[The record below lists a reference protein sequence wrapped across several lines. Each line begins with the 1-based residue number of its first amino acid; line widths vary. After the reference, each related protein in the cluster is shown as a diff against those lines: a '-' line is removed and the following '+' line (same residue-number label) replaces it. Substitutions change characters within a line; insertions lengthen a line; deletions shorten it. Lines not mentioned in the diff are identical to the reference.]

1 MFNSYKVLATILLV
15 LTGNGAFGDERP
27 EVEVECQATEQ
38 RLEFICIFNVKSRKS
53 GKAFS
58 NAVFEVNAYMPSM
71 PLVHNVR
78 PIKPKAM
85 AEPGFYNGLL
95 RLEMLGDWVLKITF
109 SKPVRDVVIKK
120 LSFGGKQ
127 AHSHQHM
134 DHSSHITPS
143 SEKKHENNGNGT
155 NFF

>member
-1 MFNSYKVLATILLV
+1 MFKFYKALATILLV
-15 LTGNGAFGDERP
+15 LISNAAFGDERP

-38 RLEFICIFNVKSRKS
+38 KLEFKCIFNVKGRKL
-53 GKAFS
+53 GEAFS
-58 NAVFEVNAYMPSM
+58 DAVFEVNVDMPSM

-85 AEPGFYNGLL
+85 AEPGFYHGLL
-95 RLEMLGDWVLKITF
+95 KLEMLGDWVLKITF

-120 LSFGGKQ
+120 LSFGGYE

-134 DHSSHITPS
+134 DHSSDITPS
-143 SEKKHENNGNGT
+143 SEKKHENHGK
-155 NFF
+155 